1 MGEWWAL
8 WGLLVGSNGI
18 MCGGGAGM
26 VGNFAV
32 SWRGV
37 SFISSFGE
45 LPSIH
50 PQMSLFFIGNMFDF
64 KVGLMVCLWWGGR
77 GACWVWQVWCSA

>member
-8 WGLLVGSNGI
+8 WGVLVESDGI

-26 VGNFAV
+26 AGNFAV

-45 LPSIH
+45 LPSIY
-50 PQMSLFFIGNMFDF
+50 PQKSLFFIGNMFDF
-64 KVGLMVCLWWGGR
+64 KVGVLGRWGQDGW
-77 GACWVWQVWCSA
+77 GAGLVRQVLCSA

>member
-8 WGLLVGSNGI
+8 WGVLVGSNGI

-26 VGNFAV
+26 AGNFAV

-45 LPSIH
+45 LPSIY
-50 PQMSLFFIGNMFDF
+50 PQKSLFFIGNMFDF
-64 KVGLMVCLWWGGR
+64 KVWLMACLRCGGR
-77 GACWVWQVWCSA
+77 GAGRVWQVWCSA

>member
-1 MGEWWAL
+1 M
-8 WGLLVGSNGI
+8 
-18 MCGGGAGM
+18 
-26 VGNFAV
+26 
-32 SWRGV
+32 GV
-37 SFISSFGE
+37 SFVSSFGE